1 MKIPFHKYYRPNVY
15 LLGHQKRETEFLGS
29 CSLLRQ
35 AGQLSSK
42 EKMAKKKCKPLQS
55 DNIGSPVKQLSLKQL
70 PFKKAN
76 SKTANSKSANFKT
89 ATL

>member
-1 MKIPFHKYYRPNVY
+1 MLKHLFDISTGFRYKKMEKSSPSIYR
-15 LLGHQKRETEFLGS
+15 
-29 CSLLRQ
+29 
-35 AGQLSSK
+35 
-42 EKMAKKKCKPLQS
+42 
-55 DNIGSPVKQLSLKQL
+55 DGSPVKQLSLKQL

>member
-1 MKIPFHKYYRPNVY
+1 MHNLPFLVGIELVTELPNYRTSIIVATALNGEI
-15 LLGHQKRETEFLGS
+15 L
-29 CSLLRQ
+29 
-35 AGQLSSK
+35 
-42 EKMAKKKCKPLQS
+42 
-55 DNIGSPVKQLSLKQL
+55 GSPVKQLSLKQL

>member
-1 MKIPFHKYYRPNVY
+1 MVLILLSKIEEIDTFKSTNLHHNAVKV
-15 LLGHQKRETEFLGS
+15 
-29 CSLLRQ
+29 
-35 AGQLSSK
+35 
-42 EKMAKKKCKPLQS
+42 
-55 DNIGSPVKQLSLKQL
+55 GSPVKQLSLKQL